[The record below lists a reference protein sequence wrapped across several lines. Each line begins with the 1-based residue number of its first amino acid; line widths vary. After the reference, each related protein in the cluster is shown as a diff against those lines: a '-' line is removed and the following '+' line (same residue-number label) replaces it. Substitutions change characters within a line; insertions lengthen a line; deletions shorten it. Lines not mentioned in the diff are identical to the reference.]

1 MKRNS
6 VAEFRFAYYNKRKD
20 FVWRCDMRYM
30 TCADAA
36 AIMKITVRRV
46 QQMCK
51 EGEIPGAIKQG
62 GTWMVPWDGFEV
74 VRESTN
80 AYHVERK
87 PLPIG
92 ESDYK
97 TASTQYYYVDKT
109 LMIRDFLDT
118 MPKVSLFTRP
128 RRFGKTLNM
137 DMLRVFFEKTDE
149 DTSVYFRN
157 KNIWKCGEK
166 YTSYQGKFPVIF
178 LTFKDVKFQTW
189 QETFENISDILRSEF
204 SRHSELSISTKCS
217 KDDMAYYERICN
229 KTASA
234 SEMARALSVLS
245 EMLYSH
251 HDQKVIIIIDEYDT
265 PIQQGHSNGFYDE
278 VVLFMRNFFSGG
290 MKDNSYLAFGFM
302 TGILRVAK
310 ESIFSGLN
318 NLRINSLLEE
328 DYSQY
333 FGFTQEEVLEMLR
346 YYNASNKFQEVCDWY
361 DGYLFGGT
369 EIFNPW
375 SMLNYIADKCVPK
388 AFWQSTG
395 RNEVIAEMLQA
406 ATPEIL
412 EGLQKLLRGESVMT
426 YIDTN
431 VIYPE
436 IQKNPYMIY
445 SFLLITGYLRIS
457 EKHLQEDGNYFC
469 RVAIPNREIAY
480 VYKKE
485 VLDKTK
491 QHSFALEIQQS
502 ILLGETQDIQE
513 HLEKFMLSTI
523 SSFDT
528 TNEAFYHGMML
539 GLCAVLSI
547 NYQVYSNRES
557 GLGRFDIMLL
567 PRKKELPGFIFEFKY
582 TKEESDGLEA
592 LADEALEQ
600 IEDKKYEAELRDAG
614 VEDIVKMGI
623 AFRGKEA
630 VVRKK

>member
-1 MKRNS
+1 MK
-6 VAEFRFAYYNKRKD
+6 
-20 FVWRCDMRYM
+20 YM

-51 EGEIPGAIKQG
+51 NGEIPGAVKQSG
-62 GTWMVPWDGFEV
+62 SWMVPWDNFSA
-74 VRESTN
+74 VRESVN
-80 AYHVERK
+80 GYHVEKK

-97 TASTQYYYVDKT
+97 TASTEYYYVDKT
-109 LMIRDFLDT
+109 LMIRDFLDNR
-118 MPKVSLFTRP
+118 PKVSLFTRP

-137 DMLRVFFEKTDE
+137 DMFRVFFEKTSE

-157 KNIWKCGEK
+157 KNIWSCGAQ
-166 YTSYQGKFPVIF
+166 YTDYQGKYPVIF
-178 LTFKDVKFQTW
+178 LTFKDVKCLTW
-189 QETFENISDILRSEF
+189 EETIQNIKYLIQAEAE
-204 SRHSELSISTKCS
+204 RHSELATSS
-217 KDDMAYYERICN
+217 KLSDSEKEIYDRMTSGDMDKAECQNALRI
-229 KTASA
+229 
-234 SEMARALSVLS
+234 LSNFLS
-245 EMLYSH
+245 NH
-251 HDQKVIIIIDEYDT
+251 HDEKVIIIIDEYDT
-265 PIQQGHSNGFYDE
+265 PIQQGHSKGFYDE

-290 MKDNSYLAFGFM
+290 MKDNQYLAFGFM

-318 NLRINSLLEE
+318 NLKINSLLDE

-333 FGFTQEEVLEMLR
+333 FGFTKDEVREMLR
-346 YYNASNKFQEVCDWY
+346 YYNAMDKYQEVCDWY
-361 DGYLFGGT
+361 DGYLFGET

-375 SMLNYIADKCVPK
+375 SLINYVADKCIAK

-395 RNEVIAEMLQA
+395 SNEVIAEMLDA

-436 IQKNPYMIY
+436 IQSNPYMIY
-445 SFLLITGYLRIS
+445 SFLLITGYLRVS
-457 EKHLQEDGNYFC
+457 DRYLQEDGNYFC
-469 RVAIPNREIAY
+469 SIAIPNREIAY

-491 QHSFALEIQQS
+491 QHSIAISIQQS
-502 ILLGETQDIQE
+502 ILMGESQALQQ

-528 TNEAFYHGMML
+528 ANEAFYHGMML

-567 PRKKELPGFIFEFKY
+567 PRKKSIPGFIFEFKY
-582 TKEESDGLEA
+582 TKDENVNLEVLAEEALKQIDEKKYGAELLEA
-592 LADEALEQ
+592 
-600 IEDKKYEAELRDAG
+600 G
-614 VEDIVKMGI
+614 VCEITKIGI

-630 VVRKK
+630 VVKKR

>member
-1 MKRNS
+1 MKRNFI
-6 VAEFRFAYYNKRKD
+6 AKFRFAHYNKRKD
-20 FVWRCDMRYM
+20 FVRRCYMRYM

-36 AIMKITVRRV
+36 AIMKITTRRV

-51 EGEIPGAIKQG
+51 DGEIPGAIKQG
-62 GTWMVPWDGFEV
+62 GVWMVPWDGFEA
-74 VRESTN
+74 VRESAN
-80 AYHVERK
+80 AYHVEKK

-149 DTSVYFRN
+149 DTSVYFRD

-166 YTSYQGKFPVIF
+166 YTSYQGKYPVIF

-189 QETFENISDILRSEF
+189 EETFGNISDILRSEF
-204 SRHSELSISTKCS
+204 GRHVELTTSAKCS
-217 KDDMAYYERICN
+217 KDDMAYYDRICS
-229 KTASA
+229 KTATT
-234 SEMARALSVLS
+234 SEMTRALSVLS
-245 EMLYSH
+245 EMLYTH
-251 HDQKVIIIIDEYDT
+251 HGEKVIIIIDEYDT

-278 VVLFMRNFFSGG
+278 VVLFMCNFFSGG

-328 DYSQY
+328 EYSQY
-333 FGFTQEEVLEMLR
+333 FGFTQEEVMEMLR
-346 YYNASNKFQEVCDWY
+346 YYNAADKFQEVCDWY

-388 AFWQSTG
+388 AFWTSTG
-395 RNEVIAEMLQA
+395 SNEVIAEVLRE

-412 EGLQKLLRGESVMT
+412 EALQKLLRGESVMT

-445 SFLLITGYLRIS
+445 SFLLVTGYLRIS
-457 EKHLQEDGNYFC
+457 EKYLQEDGNYFC
-469 RVAIPNREIAY
+469 KVAIPNREIAY

-491 QHSFALEIQQS
+491 QHNFALEIQQS
-502 ILLGETQDIQE
+502 ILMGETKALQK
-513 HLEKFMLSTI
+513 HLEKFMLNTI

-528 TNEAFYHGMML
+528 ANEAFYHGMML

-582 TKEESDGLEA
+582 TKEENADLEM
-592 LADEALEQ
+592 LAAEALEQ
-600 IEDKKYEAELRDAG
+600 IEDKKYETELREAG
-614 VEDIVKMGI
+614 VQDIVKMGI

-630 VVRKK
+630 VVRKE

>member
-1 MKRNS
+1 
-6 VAEFRFAYYNKRKD
+6 
-20 FVWRCDMRYM
+20 MRYM

>member
-1 MKRNS
+1 
-6 VAEFRFAYYNKRKD
+6 
-20 FVWRCDMRYM
+20 MRYM

-36 AIMKITVRRV
+36 AIMKITTRRV

-51 EGEIPGAIKQG
+51 DGEIPGAIKQG
-62 GTWMVPWDGFEV
+62 GVWMVPWDGFEA
-74 VRESTN
+74 VRESAN
-80 AYHVERK
+80 AYHVEKK

-149 DTSVYFRN
+149 DTSVYFRD

-166 YTSYQGKFPVIF
+166 YTSYQGKYPVIF

-189 QETFENISDILRSEF
+189 EETFGNISDILRSEF
-204 SRHSELSISTKCS
+204 GRHVELTTSAKCS
-217 KDDMAYYERICN
+217 KDDMAYYDRICS
-229 KTASA
+229 KTATT
-234 SEMARALSVLS
+234 SEMTRALSVLS
-245 EMLYSH
+245 EMLYTH
-251 HDQKVIIIIDEYDT
+251 HGEKVIIIIDEYDT

-278 VVLFMRNFFSGG
+278 VVLFMCNFFSGG

-328 DYSQY
+328 EYSQY
-333 FGFTQEEVLEMLR
+333 FGFTQEEVMEMLR
-346 YYNASNKFQEVCDWY
+346 YYNAADKFQEVCDWY

-388 AFWQSTG
+388 AFWTSTG
-395 RNEVIAEMLQA
+395 SNEVIAEVLRE

-412 EGLQKLLRGESVMT
+412 EALQKLLRGESVMT

-445 SFLLITGYLRIS
+445 SFLLVTGYLRIS
-457 EKHLQEDGNYFC
+457 EKYLQEDGNYFC
-469 RVAIPNREIAY
+469 KVAIPNREIAY

-491 QHSFALEIQQS
+491 QHNFALEIQQS
-502 ILLGETQDIQE
+502 ILMGETKALQK
-513 HLEKFMLSTI
+513 HLEKFMLNTI

-528 TNEAFYHGMML
+528 ANEAFYHGMML

-582 TKEESDGLEA
+582 TKEENADLEM
-592 LADEALEQ
+592 LAAEALEQ
-600 IEDKKYEAELRDAG
+600 IEDKKYETELREAG
-614 VEDIVKMGI
+614 VQDIVKMGI

-630 VVRKK
+630 VVRKE

>member
-1 MKRNS
+1 
-6 VAEFRFAYYNKRKD
+6 
-20 FVWRCDMRYM
+20 MRYM

-51 EGEIPGAIKQG
+51 NGEIPGAIKQG
-62 GTWMVPWDGFEV
+62 GSWMVPWDGFEA

-80 AYHVERK
+80 GYHVEKK

-92 ESDYK
+92 ESDYR
-97 TASTQYYYVDKT
+97 TASTNYYYVDKT
-109 LMIRDFLDT
+109 LMIRDFLDN

-137 DMLRVFFEKTDE
+137 DMLRVFFEKTNE
-149 DTSVYFRN
+149 DTSVYFRD

-166 YTSYQGKFPVIF
+166 YTSYQGKYPVIF
-178 LTFKDVKFQTW
+178 LTFKDVKCLSW
-189 QETFENISDILRSEF
+189 EDTFANLRYLIQVEAQ
-204 SRHSELSISTKCS
+204 RHSELLNSS
-217 KDDMAYYERICN
+217 KLSDLEKEEFERIMRGDMENTDCQN
-229 KTASA
+229 
-234 SEMARALSVLS
+234 ALRSLS
-245 EMLYSH
+245 RLLHAH
-251 HDQKVIIIIDEYDT
+251 HEEKVIIIIDEYDT

-290 MKDNSYLAFGFM
+290 MKDNPNLAFGFM

-318 NLRINSLLEE
+318 NLKINSLLDE

-333 FGFTQEEVLEMLR
+333 FGFTKSEVQEMLR
-346 YYNASNKFQEVCDWY
+346 YYNASDKLQEVCDWY
-361 DGYLFGGT
+361 DGYWFGGT

-375 SMLNYIADKCVPK
+375 SLINYVADKCVAK

-395 RNEVIAEMLQA
+395 SNEVIGEMLDA

-412 EGLQKLLRGESVMT
+412 EGLQKLLRGETVMT

-436 IQKNPYMIY
+436 IQHNPYMIY
-445 SFLLITGYLRIS
+445 SFLLITGYLRVS
-457 EKHLQEDGNYFC
+457 ESHLQEDGNYFC

-491 QHSFALEIQQS
+491 QHNYALSIQQS
-502 ILLGETQDIQE
+502 IFMGETHMLQE
-513 HLEKFMLSTI
+513 HLEKYMLSTI

-528 TNEAFYHGMML
+528 TNETFYHGMML

-547 NYQVYSNRES
+547 NYQIRSNRES

-567 PRKKELPGFIFEFKY
+567 PRKKSLPGFIFEFKH
-582 TKEESDGLEA
+582 TKDEATDLEVLAEEA
-592 LADEALEQ
+592 LKQIDE
-600 IEDKKYEAELRDAG
+600 KKYETELLDEG
-614 VEDIVKMGI
+614 VNDIVKIGI
-623 AFRGKEA
+623 AFRGKE
-630 VVRKK
+630 VVVKKAEKADINI